1 MVLTVIARARIQSGR
16 ESEMSAALLANA
28 AASRGDAGCLS
39 YSVIQGAEDPLLFG
53 TVERWASK
61 EAFDAHM
68 ATPHVQ
74 QLFAAITPLLAS
86 TPEIVAFAE
95 L

>member
-1 MVLTVIARARIQSGR
+1 MALTVIARARIQSGR
-16 ESEMSAALLANA
+16 ESEMTQALGANA
-28 AASRGDAGCLS
+28 ETSRTEAGCLS
-39 YSVIQGAEDPLLFG
+39 YLVLQGVEDPLAFG
-53 TVERWASK
+53 TSERWVSK

-86 TPEIVAFAE
+86 APEIVAFQE